1 MTGDEQKQYNSL
13 SYDQRQE
20 YDHIKRMHPNWSHKQ
35 IMTKLALDIKTIEV
49 VDRGHENPGDAPDI
63 LREIL
68 QGAKSFLI
76 GVGCFVWDVF
86 EAIDEAIDTLTDL
99 IARGISYIGDKL
111 SEFWDWLTS

>member
-13 SYDQRQE
+13 SNVQRQE
-20 YDHIKRMHPNWSHKQ
+20 YDHIKQMHSNWSHKQ
-35 IMTKLALDIKTIEV
+35 IMTKLALDIKAIEFV
-49 VDRGHENPGDAPDI
+49 NKGHENPENDPNTFIA
-63 LREIL
+63 IL
-68 QGAKSFLI
+68 QGAKIFLI

-99 IARGISYIGDKL
+99 IANGISYIGDKL